1 MGLIVDLRGD
11 ILICTILVSKRGK
24 VSENRIGFL
33 MVDRLLSL
41 KCEGQAQSEDIDIKS
56 FRRKL

>member
-1 MGLIVDLRGD
+1 MGLIEDLRGD

-33 MVDRLLSL
+33 MVDRLLSAR
-41 KCEGQAQSEDIDIKS
+41 CEE
-56 FRRKL
+56 